1 MNNKLVNRP
10 VHPDDLMS
18 ELVIRT
24 PYLFLMLEHFSVDLK
39 LQEKTVAQICIEQNL
54 PLELFLVIADLYVEA
69 NSQTSIRYDKRDVKC
84 IITYL
89 RHCHYFY
96 KEEKYPQIKA
106 YIQLIKKLNP
116 NPEIVMLERFFKQ
129 YIDEVSEHLDY
140 ENSTVFPYITDL
152 LNRLEGDD
160 ISSES
165 IDYSVSEYRDHHDN
179 IEEKLSDLKNLLV
192 KYLPM
197 GKDNSA
203 RRKLLFSL
211 SELEFDL
218 HIHSKIEDHVLI
230 PLVEQMELK
239 LKSRDEE

>member
-1 MNNKLVNRP
+1 VHQNDLVS
-10 VHPDDLMS
+10 DL
-18 ELVIRT
+18 LIHQ
-24 PYLFLMLEHFSVDLK
+24 PYSFLMLEHFGIDLQ
-39 LQEKTVAQICIEQNL
+39 LQEKTVIQVCEAENINSD
-54 PLELFLVIADLYVEA
+54 LFLVIANLYAGAINPDPIHYEKKDIL
-69 NSQTSIRYDKRDVKC
+69 Q
-84 IITYL
+84 IINYL
-89 RHCHYFY
+89 RHCHLFY

-129 YIDEVSEHLDY
+129 YFDEVSEHLDY

-152 LNRLEGDD
+152 LSRLDGD
-160 ISSES
+160 ISTDL
-165 IDYSVSEYRDHHDN
+165 INYSVSQYRDHHDN

-197 GKDNSA
+197 GNDNSA

-218 HIHSKIEDHVLI
+218 HIHSKIEDFVLI
-230 PLVEQMELK
+230 PLVEQMEQK
-239 LKSRDEE
+239 LQHDDEE

>member
-1 MNNKLVNRP
+1 MNNIQHYRP
-10 VHPDDLMS
+10 VHQNDLVS
-18 ELVIRT
+18 DLLIHQ
-24 PYLFLMLEHFSVDLK
+24 PYSFLMLEHFGIDLQ
-39 LQEKTVAQICIEQNL
+39 LQEKTVIQVCEAENINSD
-54 PLELFLVIADLYVEA
+54 LFLVIANLYAGAINPDPIHYEKKDIL
-69 NSQTSIRYDKRDVKC
+69 Q
-84 IITYL
+84 IINYL
-89 RHCHYFY
+89 RHCHLFY

-129 YIDEVSEHLDY
+129 YFDEVSEHLDY

-152 LNRLEGDD
+152 LSRLDGD
-160 ISSES
+160 ISTDL
-165 IDYSVSEYRDHHDN
+165 INYSVSQYRDHHDN

-197 GKDNSA
+197 GNDNSA

-218 HIHSKIEDHVLI
+218 HIHSKIEDFVLI
-230 PLVEQMELK
+230 PLVEQMEQK
-239 LKSRDEE
+239 LQHDDEE

>member
-1 MNNKLVNRP
+1 MYRAVR
-10 VHPDDLMS
+10 PDDMVS
-18 ELVIRT
+18 ELVIRY
-24 PYLFLMLEHFSVDLK
+24 PYLFLMLEHFRINLM
-39 LQEKTVAQICIEQNL
+39 LQEKTVEQICNENDL
-54 PLELFLVIADLYVEA
+54 HVDLFLVIADLYVES
-69 NSQTSIRYDKRDVKC
+69 NHQTSICYEKKDLQQ
-84 IITYL
+84 IISYL

-116 NPEIVMLERFFKQ
+116 NPEIVMLEGFFKQ
-129 YIDEVSEHLDY
+129 YFDEVAEHLDY

-152 LNRLEGDD
+152 LNRLDGE
-160 ISSES
+160 ILTASN
-165 IDYSVSEYRDHHDN
+165 IDYSVSEYKDHHDN

-192 KYLPM
+192 KFLPM
-197 GKDNSA
+197 GNDQSA

-218 HIHSKIEDHVLI
+218 RIHSQIEDHVLI

-239 LKSRDEE
+239 LKQKDEE

>member
-1 MNNKLVNRP
+1 MNHKISHRP
-10 VHPDDLMS
+10 VHPADLMS
-18 ELVIRT
+18 ELVIRY
-24 PYLFLMLEHFSVDLK
+24 PYLFLMLEHFGIDLK
-39 LQEKTVAQICIEQNL
+39 LQEKSVAQIAAENDIHL
-54 PLELFLVIADLYVEA
+54 DLFLVVADLYVEA
-69 NSQTSIRYDKRDVKC
+69 TNSTAIRYEKKDVKQ
-84 IITYL
+84 IIHFL

-106 YIQLIKKLNP
+106 YIQLIRKLNP
-116 NPEIVMLERFFKQ
+116 NPEIVMLERFFKE
-129 YIDEVSEHLDY
+129 YFDEVSEHLDY

-152 LNRLEGDD
+152 LNKLEGEQ
-160 ISSES
+160 IESEG

-192 KYLPM
+192 KYLPT
-197 GKDNSA
+197 GKDHSA

-230 PLVEQMELK
+230 PLVEQMEHK
-239 LKSRDEE
+239 LKVRDEE